1 MKFDKKLVAAVILS
15 MASVSAM
22 AADKGD
28 AGQGRG
34 PDGKP
39 GASLELFGLGP
50 FGAHPPK
57 AHGPKGDHA
66 HRKGGKD
73 QRDGKAAA
81 GDDKPVDPASL
92 TEEQRAERFEKH
104 LKARVAR
111 VLDKV
116 GGTPEQAEKI
126 SAIVTKAHAEIRPMH
141 QQLRELGKRATE
153 LFKAEVIDR
162 AAFESLRADRA
173 KLMDSISARANAAWL
188 DVASLLNAEQRAK
201 LAEFQQRKP
210 GHGKHMDRD
219 GRRGDEGRHRGERGE
234 RGDRDGRGERGE
246 GREGRRGE

>member
-57 AHGPKGDHA
+57 AHGPKGDRA
-66 HRKGGKD
+66 DRRGGKD
-73 QRDGKAAA
+73 QHDGKAAA
-81 GDDKPVDPASL
+81 ADDKPADPASL
-92 TEEQRAERFEKH
+92 TEAQRAERFEKH
-104 LKARVAR
+104 LKARVTRA
-111 VLDKV
+111 VEKV
-116 GGTPEQAEKI
+116 GGTTEQAEKI
-126 SAIVTKAHAEIRPMH
+126 SAIVSKAHADIRPMH

-153 LFKAEVIDR
+153 LFKAETIDR
-162 AAFESLRADRA
+162 AAFESLRVERT
-173 KLMDSISARANAAWL
+173 KLMDGISARAHAAWL
-188 DVASLLNAEQRAK
+188 DVASLLSAEQRQK
-201 LAEFQQRKP
+201 LAAFQARKP

-219 GRRGDEGRHRGERGE
+219 GKRGEEGRQRGE
-234 RGDRDGRGERGE
+234 RGDRDGRGEGRE
-246 GREGRRGE
+246 GGEGRRGE